1 MRSQKLENE
10 SDLHIAIY
18 SDVAHGN
25 LPNEGSQGS
34 YVIFLCGRNRICS
47 PLNWRSQ
54 SKHIRRIACSFLAA
68 ETLTLSMPLMM
79 PFISGSCF
87 QK

>member
-18 SDVAHGN
+18 SDVTHGN
-25 LPNEGSQGS
+25 LLNEGSQGS

>member
-47 PLNWRSQ
+47 PLNWQSQ
-54 SKHIRRIACSFLAA
+54 SKHI
-68 ETLTLSMPLMM
+68 
-79 PFISGSCF
+79 
-87 QK
+87 